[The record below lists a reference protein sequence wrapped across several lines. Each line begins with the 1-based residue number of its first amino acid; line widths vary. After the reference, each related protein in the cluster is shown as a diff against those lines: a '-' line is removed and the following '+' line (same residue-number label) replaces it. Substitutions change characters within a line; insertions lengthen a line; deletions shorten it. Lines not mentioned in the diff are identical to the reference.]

1 MSDQPDEAS
10 APAITLEE
18 ALDEY
23 LATLSP
29 EDHND
34 QSSFVRRYVEHAGGD
49 TAVAAV
55 TGARVESFAETSIQN
70 SDPAAPRRVK
80 ALKAWFQYLKKRGYA
95 EKNHGVHVR
104 LRRPAARGGRAVRA
118 VVNEE
123 PIEMTA
129 EGLAA
134 LRADLER
141 LEADVPDLV
150 KAISVAR
157 EDKDFR
163 ENAPLEAAREALAF
177 NETRRRE
184 ITAILRRAVA
194 AGDAGGDD
202 GRSTIGSTVR
212 VTRLDNGR
220 EVAYVLVSAREA
232 NAADRKISVE
242 SPVGKGLLGRRP
254 GDEVTVSAPSGA
266 VQFRVTA
273 VTRR

>member
-1 MSDQPDEAS
+1 MSEQPDEAG
-10 APAITLEE
+10 APAITLGE

-29 EDHND
+29 EDHNAE
-34 QSSFVRRYVEHAGGD
+34 SSFVRRYVEHAGGE

-55 TGARVESFAETSIQN
+55 TGARVESFAESAIQN

-80 ALKAWFQYLKKRGYA
+80 ALKAWFQYLKKQGYA
-95 EKNHGVHVR
+95 AKNLGVHVR
-104 LRRPAARGGRAVRA
+104 LRRPASRGGRAART
-118 VVNEE
+118 VNEE

-129 EGLAA
+129 GGIAE

-184 ITAILRRAVA
+184 INAILRRAVT
-194 AGDAGGDD
+194 AGETAGDD

-220 EVAYVLVSAREA
+220 EVDYVLVSAREA
-232 NAADRKISVE
+232 NAADRRISVE

-273 VTRR
+273 VSRV

>member
-1 MSDQPDEAS
+1 MSDLPDEAS

-18 ALDEY
+18 ALGEY

-29 EDHND
+29 EAHNTE
-34 QSSFVRRYVEHAGGD
+34 SPFVRRYVEHAGGD

-55 TGARVESFAETSIQN
+55 TGARVESFAEASIQI

-118 VVNEE
+118 VNEE

-129 EGLAA
+129 EGIAA

-184 ITAILRRAVA
+184 ITAILRRAVT
-194 AGDAGGDD
+194 AGEAGRDD

-212 VTRLDNGR
+212 VTRLDSGR

-273 VTRR
+273 VTRV

>member
-29 EDHND
+29 EVHND
-34 QSSFVRRYVEHAGGD
+34 QSPFVRRYVEHAGGD

-55 TGARVESFAETSIQN
+55 TGARVESYAETSIQN

-118 VVNEE
+118 VNEE

-129 EGLAA
+129 EGIAT

-150 KAISVAR
+150 KAISLAR

-184 ITAILRRAVA
+184 ITAILRRAVTAGVA
-194 AGDAGGDD
+194 AGDDD
-202 GRSTIGSTVR
+202 GRSTIGSTVH
-212 VTRLDNGR
+212 VTRIDNGR

-273 VTRR
+273 VTRA

>member
-29 EDHND
+29 EVHNTE
-34 QSSFVRRYVEHAGGD
+34 SSFVRNYVEHAGGD

-55 TGARVESFAETSIQN
+55 TGARVESYAEIRIQN

-104 LRRPAARGGRAVRA
+104 LRRPAARGARAVRA
-118 VVNEE
+118 VNEE

-129 EGLAA
+129 EGIAG

-194 AGDAGGDD
+194 AGEAAGDD

-254 GDEVTVSAPSGA
+254 GDEVTVSAPAGA

-273 VTRR
+273 VTRV

>member
-10 APAITLEE
+10 APTITLEE
-18 ALDEY
+18 ALGEY

-104 LRRPAARGGRAVRA
+104 LRRPAARGARAVRA
-118 VVNEE
+118 VNEE

-129 EGLAA
+129 EGIAS

-194 AGDAGGDD
+194 AGEAGDD

-254 GDEVTVSAPSGA
+254 GDEVTVSAPAGA

-273 VTRR
+273 VTRV